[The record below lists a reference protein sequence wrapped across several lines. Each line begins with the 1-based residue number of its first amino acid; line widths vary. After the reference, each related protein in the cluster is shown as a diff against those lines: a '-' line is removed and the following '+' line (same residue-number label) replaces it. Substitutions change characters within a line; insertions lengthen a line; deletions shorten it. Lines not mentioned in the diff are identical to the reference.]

1 MLGGY
6 CETSDQIHKKVY
18 NKMPEHTILRI
29 VAVFHFLDNWKG
41 ESGYLKV
48 NTGVNDEFEYVWVE
62 KYDLS
67 KYPDA
72 YTVCGSDLGEGRFS
86 SLIDITIPH

>member
-1 MLGGY
+1 MIGGY
-6 CETSDQIHKKVY
+6 CETSDQHHSKTY
-18 NKMPEHTILRI
+18 ENLPDHTILRI
-29 VAVFHFLDNWKG
+29 TAVFHFLDNWKG

-48 NTGVNDEFEYVWVE
+48 NTGRDGKFEYIWVE

-67 KYPDA
+67 VFPDA
-72 YTVCGSDLGEGRFS
+72 YNVCGGETGEGKFS